1 MAINSVDKL
10 DKKSLI
16 QTLHNIACCY
26 QSLKEYDNCI
36 SYLEAV
42 IYHFDGILEARYN
55 IKLTAECKLTD

>member
-1 MAINSVDKL
+1 MAINSVEKL

-16 QTLHNIACCY
+16 QILLNTEYCY

-42 IYHFDGILEARYN
+42 IYHFDGILEARYK
-55 IKLTAECKLTD
+55 IKLTAECNKK